1 MRAASASVGA
11 MTEGVTSLP
20 GRAHRAAG
28 TFLLVIA
35 LVFTVWA
42 PLFGMT
48 YTQPDMGLIVI
59 IGVVPVLWCIGVLF
73 ACLAL
78 ALAVT
83 RWQRIAGIVVASTL
97 AAEVSALGIMIAI
110 NVYAR

>member
-1 MRAASASVGA
+1 
-11 MTEGVTSLP
+11 MTEDLTHLTE
-20 GRAHRAAG
+20 RAHRAAG
-28 TFLLVIA
+28 TFLLVVA
-35 LVFTVWA
+35 LLFTVWA

-59 IGVVPVLWCIGVLF
+59 IGVVPLLWGIGVLF

-78 ALAVT
+78 VAAAA
-83 RWQRIAGIVVASTL
+83 RWQRVAGVVVASAL
-97 AAEVSALGIMIAI
+97 AAEASALGIMIAI